1 VRILLRHLLIAVVPL
16 ALGVA
21 ASYWFAQTQ
30 GSCSALVGPL
40 FASKCH
46 GRQLE
51 YQLLVQ
57 TAGTALGTLIAALI
71 GWWLELRRRR
81 VVPPSDPTRGDV

>member
-1 VRILLRHLLIAVVPL
+1 MKILLRHLLIAAVPL
-16 ALGVA
+16 LLGVA
-21 ASYWFAQTQ
+21 ASYWFAQVQ
-30 GSCSALVGPL
+30 GSCNALVGPL

-51 YQLLVQ
+51 YQLRVQ

-71 GWWLELRRRR
+71 GSWLELRRRR
-81 VVPPSDPTRGDV
+81 VVPPPDSDRGDV

>member
-1 VRILLRHLLIAVVPL
+1 VRIVLRHLLIAAVPL
-16 ALGVA
+16 ACGIA
-21 ASYWFAQTQ
+21 AGYAFARAQ
-30 GSCSALVGPL
+30 GSCGALVGPL

-51 YQLLVQ
+51 YQILFQ

-71 GWWLELRRRR
+71 GSWLELRRRR
-81 VVPPSDPTRGDV
+81 IVQPQDPNRGDL

>member
-1 VRILLRHLLIAVVPL
+1 MRILLRHLVIAAVPL
-16 ALGVA
+16 ACGIA
-21 ASYWFAQTQ
+21 ASYAFARTQ

-57 TAGTALGTLIAALI
+57 TAGTALGTLLAAFI
-71 GWWLELRRRR
+71 GSWLELRRRR
-81 VVPPSDPTRGDV
+81 AVLPEDPLRGDS